1 MSRELVWTSS
11 GRVCIA
17 SAKTKGGMRAFADII
32 FDGTTY
38 SVYVSALPSGQRNR
52 VFDTLDEAM
61 LFVNSIYSLEGSS
74 A

>member
-1 MSRELVWTSS
+1 MSRELVWTT
-11 GRVCIA
+11 GDRVCIA
-17 SAKTKGGMRAFADII
+17 SIKTKGGTRAFADII
-32 FDGTTY
+32 YDGTLY

-52 VFDTLDEAM
+52 TFDSLYEAT